1 MQPYTERESGIDIA
15 RAIKIVRYHAK
26 DYRIDENK
34 IALVGF
40 LAGGIANGRAV
51 LEFGE
56 NVNGKSLDDKYVPN
70 EIDNVSSIANAII
83 MGYSFYGKLSFAD
96 LNEST
101 FKNFD
106 LPPTYY
112 VYGTKDPFYN
122 QFESQVD
129 LLHQLNKNIELQVL
143 DNYPHGFGIRGK
155 WAENVNQW
163 LDKIYR

>member
-1 MQPYTERESGIDIA
+1 MQPYIERESGIDIA

-70 EIDNVSSIANAII
+70 EIDNVSSIANAVI

-96 LNEST
+96 LNESM

-106 LPPTYY
+106 LLPTYY

-122 QFESQVD
+122 QFECQVD

-143 DNYPHGFGIRGK
+143 DNYPHGFGICRK

-163 LDKIYR
+163 YK

>member
-1 MQPYTERESGIDIA
+1 M
-15 RAIKIVRYHAK
+15 
-26 DYRIDENK
+26 
-34 IALVGF
+34 
-40 LAGGIANGRAV
+40 
-51 LEFGE
+51 
-56 NVNGKSLDDKYVPN
+56 
-70 EIDNVSSIANAII
+70 
-83 MGYSFYGKLSFAD
+83 
-96 LNEST
+96 

-106 LPPTYY
+106 LLPTYY

-163 LDKIYR
+163 YK